1 MNKTPLPRG
10 TCMDCTADFPMHKA
24 IRQIANPL
32 FTEGEL
38 EILVCP
44 ECGSYSV
51 EEGGHEQL
59 A

>member
-1 MNKTPLPRG
+1 
-10 TCMDCTADFPMHKA
+10 MHKA
-24 IRQIANPL
+24 IRPIASPL

-51 EEGGHEQL
+51 EEGGHEERQ
-59 A
+59 